1 MVKFVDLL
9 FFVMLI
15 MSTSISI
22 FIYRTTTVSRKPFH
36 KVYSEISSSE
46 VKQNEKINL
55 IEGLHNYLNDYSE
68 EQILF
73 DNLDFYMKRE
83 SVFWYDIFFSVSF
96 TLIFFLVLGSNL
108 PDAAKIL
115 LIFSTNTII
124 ILLTTSTHSFLCRKL
139 EICYPGRK
147 SMGYVAAN
155 LARKNALIIFN
166 SLILFSILLISFT
179 LFVVTMTNERST
191 IQLFDSMISGI
202 SAFDVESIN
211 GNRFSLSTLFFTL
224 AIGGTVVF
232 SITNSH
238 LKQKG
243 KINEELHKQIVI
255 YEKWF
260 EENEKSLSVKLE
272 DIFNKNVLT
281 DFYSAVD
288 TLSIKLNVRDFR
300 RLKAPIQR
308 FYSIV
313 ALITISYFTAI
324 LTVIA
329 PSSFMNLLFL
339 LFTICCGSF
348 IFYAYKIFKDYSS

>member
-1 MVKFVDLL
+1 MVKYVDLI
-9 FFVMLI
+9 FFLMLI
-15 MSTSISI
+15 ISTSISI

-36 KVYSEISSSE
+36 KVYSEISNPE
-46 VKQNEKINL
+46 VKKNEKINL

-73 DNLDFYMKRE
+73 DNLDFYMRE

-96 TLIFFLVLGSNL
+96 TLIFFLVLGSIL
-108 PDAAKIL
+108 PDIIKIL
-115 LIFSTNTII
+115 LIFFTNTTI
-124 ILLTTSTHSFLCRKL
+124 ILLFTSIHSFLCGESR
-139 EICYPGRK
+139 ICYTGRK
-147 SMGYVAAN
+147 SLGYIAAN
-155 LARKNALIIFN
+155 LAKKNALIIIN
-166 SLILFSILLISFT
+166 SLILFSIFLVLFT
-179 LFVVTMTNERST
+179 LFVVTMTDKQST
-191 IQLFDSMISGI
+191 IQLFNLIISGI
-202 SAFDVESIN
+202 STFDVESIN
-211 GNRFSLSTLFFTL
+211 GNRFSLSMIFFTL
-224 AIGGTVVF
+224 AIGGTVIF

-238 LKQKG
+238 IKQKG
-243 KINEELHKQIVI
+243 KITEELHKQINI

-260 EENEKSLSVKLE
+260 EENEKFLSVKLE
-272 DIFNKNVLT
+272 DLLNKTVISN
-281 DFYSAVD
+281 FYNAVD
-288 TLSIKLNVRDFR
+288 ALSVKLNVRDFR

-329 PSSFMNLLFL
+329 PPSFMNLLFL

>member
-1 MVKFVDLL
+1 
-9 FFVMLI
+9 MLI

-22 FIYRTTTVSRKPFH
+22 YIYRKTTVSRKPFH
-36 KVYSEISSSE
+36 KVYSEISNPE

-55 IEGLHNYLNDYSE
+55 IVSLHNYFNDYSE

-73 DNLDFYMKRE
+73 DNLDFYMKE
-83 SVFWYDIFFSVSF
+83 SIFWYDIFFSVSF

-108 PDAAKIL
+108 PDAVKIL

-124 ILLTTSTHSFLCRKL
+124 VLLTTSVHSFLCGKSR
-139 EICYPGRK
+139 ICYTGRK
-147 SMGYVAAN
+147 SLGYVAAN
-155 LARKNALIIFN
+155 LARKNALIIIN
-166 SLILFSILLISFT
+166 SLILFSILLVLFT
-179 LFVVTMTNERST
+179 LFVVTMIDKQST
-191 IQLFDSMISGI
+191 IQLFNLIISGI
-202 SAFDVESIN
+202 STFDVESIN
-211 GNRFSLSTLFFTL
+211 GNRFSLSMIFFTL

-238 LKQKG
+238 IKQKG
-243 KINEELHKQIVI
+243 KIKEELHKQIII

-260 EENEKSLSVKLE
+260 EENEESLSVKLE
-272 DIFNKNVLT
+272 DIFNITVLT
-281 DFYSAVD
+281 DFYNAV
-288 TLSIKLNVRDFR
+288 TALSLNLNIRDFR

-329 PSSFMNLLFL
+329 PPIFMNFLFL
-339 LFTICCGSF
+339 LFTVCCGSF
-348 IFYAYKIFKDYSS
+348 IFYAYKVFKDYSS

>member
-1 MVKFVDLL
+1 MVKYVDLI
-9 FFVMLI
+9 FFLMLI

-22 FIYRTTTVSRKPFH
+22 FIYRTTTVSRKPFN
-36 KVYSEISSSE
+36 KVYSEISNPG
-46 VKQNEKINL
+46 VKKNEQINL

-73 DNLDFYMKRE
+73 DNLDFYMRE
-83 SVFWYDIFFSVSF
+83 SVFWYDIFFSASF

-108 PDAAKIL
+108 PDIIKIL
-115 LIFSTNTII
+115 LIFFTNTTI
-124 ILLTTSTHSFLCRKL
+124 ILLFTSIHSFLCGESR
-139 EICYPGRK
+139 ICSTGRK
-147 SMGYVAAN
+147 SLGYIAAN
-155 LARKNALIIFN
+155 LAKKNALIIIN
-166 SLILFSILLISFT
+166 SLILFSIFLVLFT
-179 LFVVTMTNERST
+179 LFVVTMTDKQST
-191 IQLFDSMISGI
+191 IQLFNLIISGI
-202 SAFDVESIN
+202 STFDVESIN
-211 GNRFSLSTLFFTL
+211 GNRFSLSMIFFTL
-224 AIGGTVVF
+224 AIGGTVIF

-238 LKQKG
+238 IKQKG
-243 KINEELHKQIVI
+243 KITDELHKQINI

-260 EENEKSLSVKLE
+260 EENEKFLSVKLE
-272 DIFNKNVLT
+272 DLLNKTVISN
-281 DFYSAVD
+281 FYNAVD
-288 TLSIKLNVRDFR
+288 ALSVKLNVRDFR

-329 PSSFMNLLFL
+329 PPSFMNLLFL